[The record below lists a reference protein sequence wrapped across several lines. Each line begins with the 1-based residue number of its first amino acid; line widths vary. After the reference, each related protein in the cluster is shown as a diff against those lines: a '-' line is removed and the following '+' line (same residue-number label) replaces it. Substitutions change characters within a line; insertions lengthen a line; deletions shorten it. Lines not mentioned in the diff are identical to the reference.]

1 MGALV
6 HSENLW
12 NTTNTYIFNLT
23 SFFLENIQCFCQMV
37 IFDSSRFFNIVVE
50 NTKIS
55 LEYILQTTRDILQR
69 ISIDVVDTT
78 HWAKI
83 PQKVK
88 FIKALC
94 STTFEI
100 FFKQSGPKRN
110 ILSET
115 FKFCYGSNSSICILF
130 LRGCILLRMRNRWS
144 GSQML
149 FFFFTI
155 FSKYGTMKND
165 QIHIPFEFNWKFTGE
180 GESLSAFITGCF

>member
-1 MGALV
+1 
-6 HSENLW
+6 
-12 NTTNTYIFNLT
+12 
-23 SFFLENIQCFCQMV
+23 MV

-88 FIKALC
+88 ALS

-100 FFKQSGPKRN
+100 FSNRVVPKETSFKVKHLDFAMQVIRV
-110 ILSET
+110 LYV
-115 FKFCYGSNSSICILF
+115 FYF
-130 LRGCILLRMRNRWS
+130 
-144 GSQML
+144 
-149 FFFFTI
+149 
-155 FSKYGTMKND
+155 
-165 QIHIPFEFNWKFTGE
+165 
-180 GESLSAFITGCF
+180 